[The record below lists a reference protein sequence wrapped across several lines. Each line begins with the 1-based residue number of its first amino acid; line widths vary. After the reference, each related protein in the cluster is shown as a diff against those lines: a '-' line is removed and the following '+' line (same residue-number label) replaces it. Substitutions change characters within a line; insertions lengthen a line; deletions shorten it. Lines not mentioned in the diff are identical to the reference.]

1 MGHATFCF
9 SSIVDFNSVI
19 AEIFLGKVMKKPSK
33 TGNLADSIKGKMA
46 TTSIFMMNKRRWR
59 MRRLTLEKAY
69 LFCATVLLIS
79 FLIIVC
85 GIKMADESDHD
96 DKDHDNL
103 YRMKNALGNWW
114 VAAAMVQIS
123 SLTMLRALKG
133 KKKVNKQK
141 KLIRTK
147 TRKYSMMYNMPSKHF
162 IMA

>member
-1 MGHATFCF
+1 
-9 SSIVDFNSVI
+9 
-19 AEIFLGKVMKKPSK
+19 MKKPSK
-33 TGNLADSIKGKMA
+33 TGMLADSIKGKMA
-46 TTSIFMMNKRRWR
+46 TASTFMMNKRRWR

-69 LFCATVLLIS
+69 LFSATVLLIS

-85 GIKMADESDHD
+85 GTKMSDESDHD
-96 DKDHDNL
+96 DNDQDNIQK
-103 YRMKNALGNWW
+103 KNALGNWW

-147 TRKYSMMYNMPSKHF
+147 TRKYSMMYNMPSKYF
-162 IMA
+162 IME

>member
-9 SSIVDFNSVI
+9 SSIVEFNSVI

-46 TTSIFMMNKRRWR
+46 TASIFMMNKRRWR

-85 GIKMADESDHD
+85 GIKMSDESDHD
-96 DKDHDNL
+96 DNDHDNIHK
-103 YRMKNALGNWW
+103 RNALGNWW

-123 SLTMLRALKG
+123 SLTMLRAVKG

-141 KLIRTK
+141 KIIRTK
-147 TRKYSMMYNMPSKHF
+147 TRKYSLMYNMPSKHF

>member
-19 AEIFLGKVMKKPSK
+19 AEIFLGKVMKKTSK
-33 TGNLADSIKGKMA
+33 TGNLPDSIKGKMA
-46 TTSIFMMNKRRWR
+46 TASIFMMNKRRWR

-96 DKDHDNL
+96 DNNHDNI
-103 YRMKNALGNWW
+103 YKKNALGNWW

-123 SLTMLRALKG
+123 SLTMIRALKG

>member
-1 MGHATFCF
+1 
-9 SSIVDFNSVI
+9 
-19 AEIFLGKVMKKPSK
+19 MKKSSK
-33 TGNLADSIKGKMA
+33 TGNLADSTKGKMA
-46 TTSIFMMNKRRWR
+46 TASIFMMNKRRWR

-69 LFCATVLLIS
+69 LFCATALLIS

-85 GIKMADESDHD
+85 GIKMSDESDHD
-96 DKDHDNL
+96 DNDHDNIHK
-103 YRMKNALGNWW
+103 KNALGNWW

-123 SLTMLRALKG
+123 SLTMLGALKG

-147 TRKYSMMYNMPSKHF
+147 TRKYSTMYNMPSKHF